1 MLPTTS
7 RLMAFLHILLYS
19 PTTMLATVSRRKA
32 VDAHYDLLCGMGLFH
47 ASVLETDKR
56 KTAFDSMLS
65 KDSVN

>member
-1 MLPTTS
+1 
-7 RLMAFLHILLYS
+7 
-19 PTTMLATVSRRKA
+19 MLATVSRRKA

-65 KDSVN
+65 KDSATYEKALRADRFVKV